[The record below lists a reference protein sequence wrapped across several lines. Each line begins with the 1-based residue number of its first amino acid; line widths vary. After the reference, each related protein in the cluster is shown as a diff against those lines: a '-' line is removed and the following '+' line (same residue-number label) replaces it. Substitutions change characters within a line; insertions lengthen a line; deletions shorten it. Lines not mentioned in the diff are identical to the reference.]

1 MKSEQFAPCVF
12 SIFRTV
18 LSCNSKMMTKIFLP
32 AILVTL
38 LYLAACSPK
47 KKEQSLTASPVV
59 QSEKQNFQV
68 DTITSE
74 LSNPWGIAFLPD
86 GRILITERGGEIRI
100 VKDGKLLEERVQGI
114 PSPLFVK
121 GQSGLLD
128 IVLHPDYNTNG
139 WIYLSYSKAVADSGG
154 TVIARAKLEGNNLT
168 NLEELFSA
176 HPLSSSEVHFG
187 SRIVF
192 DGKGY
197 MFFTSGERGKKE
209 NAQDLANH
217 LGKVLRLHDD
227 GKIPTDNP
235 FAGNPN
241 AKPEIWSYGHRNL
254 QGLYYEKAT
263 GILWEH
269 EHGPR
274 GGDEL
279 NIAEKGKNYGWPVI
293 TYGINYDNTIITDIT
308 EKDGM
313 EQPVR
318 YWVPSIAPCGLTVV
332 TSDKYPNWKGNLL
345 VGALSH
351 QLVARVEVVNKKFV
365 HEEKLIEKIG
375 RVRVVA
381 QSPDGFIY
389 IATENPGKLV
399 KLIPAE

>member
-1 MKSEQFAPCVF
+1 M
-12 SIFRTV
+12 
-18 LSCNSKMMTKIFLP
+18 SKLFLP
-32 AILVTL
+32 ISLLTL
-38 LYLAACSPK
+38 LFLGACSPE
-47 KKEQSLTASPVV
+47 KKEPPTSLSAVI

-86 GRILITERGGEIRI
+86 GRILVTERGGEIRI
-100 VKDGKLLEERVQGI
+100 VKDGKLIEEKIQGV
-114 PSPLFVK
+114 PSPLYVK

-139 WIYLSYSKAVADSGG
+139 WIYLSYSKAAADSGG
-154 TVIARAKLEGNNLT
+154 TVIARAKLDGNKLT

-176 HPLSSSEVHFG
+176 QPLTSSEVHFG

-209 NAQDLANH
+209 NAQDLNNH

-227 GKIPTDNP
+227 GKVPTDNP
-235 FAGNPN
+235 FVGNPK

-254 QGLYYEKAT
+254 QGLYYDKAT
-263 GILWEH
+263 DILWEH

-279 NIAEKGKNYGWPVI
+279 NIVEKSKNYGWPVI
-293 TYGINYDNTIITDIT
+293 TYGINYDSTIITDIT
-308 EKDGM
+308 EKSGM

-318 YWVPSIAPCGLTVV
+318 YWVPSIAPCGLTMV
-332 TSDKYPNWKGNLL
+332 TGDKYPDWKGNLL

-351 QLVARVEVVNKKFV
+351 QLVARVEIADKKFV
-365 HEEKLIEKIG
+365 HEEKLLEKVG
-375 RVRVVA
+375 RVRAVV

-389 IATENPGKLV
+389 VATENPGKLL
-399 KLIPAE
+399 KLVPAE